1 MGELIRGER
10 KILRLVTEG
19 TPRSQGFLV
28 RCLPP
33 SMDTRCHRS
42 PRGTHQTDV
51 MNQTTFPREL
61 CGFGTICIVG
71 TQKKCIPVE
80 PKRLWG
86 ALLEEQ
92 EGRKAPLV
100 CDQWDR
106 EGACPDGKSEKK
118 RERGVRRLKEK
129 DKVAEEK
136 KEVLEETVQSSHY
149 MVREE
154 RKEEKKK
161 DW

>member
-1 MGELIRGER
+1 MRKGGGEGGGRGGERLSRSNPVNLDRCSMPMDDLALHRFLAETEKQRQRIMGELIRGER

-28 RCLPP
+28 RCLPQKPP
-33 SMDTRCHRS
+33 SMDTRRHRS
-42 PRGTHQTDV
+42 SRGTHQTDV

-86 ALLEEQ
+86 GILEEQ

-100 CDQWDR
+100 CAQWDR
-106 EGACPDGKSEKK
+106 E
-118 RERGVRRLKEK
+118 
-129 DKVAEEK
+129 
-136 KEVLEETVQSSHY
+136 
-149 MVREE
+149 
-154 RKEEKKK
+154 
-161 DW
+161 